1 MNPQESLSQSFSP
14 FRSVITYRIV
24 FVNLIEHV
32 LRPLVSGPLVPKKPK
47 KRNERRKLRE
57 ELALPMTALF
67 KKRLGV
73 KRYFINTQ

>member
-1 MNPQESLSQSFSP
+1 M
-14 FRSVITYRIV
+14 
-24 FVNLIEHV
+24 NLIEHV
-32 LRPLVSGPLVPKKPK
+32 LRPLVSGPLAPKKPK